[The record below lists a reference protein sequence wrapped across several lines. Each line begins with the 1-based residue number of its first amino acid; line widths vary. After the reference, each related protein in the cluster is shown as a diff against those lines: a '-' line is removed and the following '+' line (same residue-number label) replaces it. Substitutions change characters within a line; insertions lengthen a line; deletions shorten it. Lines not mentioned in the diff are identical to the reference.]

1 MERLEIMMQSAN
13 LWCVHFGVSFK
24 CPSVRM
30 CCLETLPNR
39 IIPDVAFGNETD
51 KPFMMV
57 LLGLG
62 ALSVK
67 VKQ

>member
-1 MERLEIMMQSAN
+1 
-13 LWCVHFGVSFK
+13 
-24 CPSVRM
+24 M

>member
-1 MERLEIMMQSAN
+1 
-13 LWCVHFGVSFK
+13 
-24 CPSVRM
+24 M
-30 CCLETLPNR
+30 CFFETLPNR

-51 KPFMMV
+51 KLFMMV

-67 VKQ
+67 VKQWKVGRVLFASLQALGWNTSTAQ